1 MSLSNE
7 NGPPGNESSATG
19 VESGE
24 SSLGPV
30 IRLGPAIS
38 CVGWVLLLI
47 GVFAFFLGF
56 TSGAP
61 AFAIPMSLHGMISGL
76 LLVGAGRITTA
87 TVETARLTELLVQE
101 MRAARR

>member
-7 NGPPGNESSATG
+7 NGPPDNESSATG

-24 SSLGPV
+24 PSLGPA

-47 GVFAFFLGF
+47 GVS
-56 TSGAP
+56 T
-61 AFAIPMSLHGMISGL
+61 
-76 LLVGAGRITTA
+76 AG
-87 TVETARLTELLVQE
+87 
-101 MRAARR
+101 